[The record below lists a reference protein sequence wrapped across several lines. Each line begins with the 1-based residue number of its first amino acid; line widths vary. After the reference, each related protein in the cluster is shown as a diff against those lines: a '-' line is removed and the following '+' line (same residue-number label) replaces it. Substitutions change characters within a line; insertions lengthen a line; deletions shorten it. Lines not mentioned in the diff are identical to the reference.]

1 MSVTTAAM
9 IVKVKAILFDLGGTL
24 DGDGVH
30 WLERF
35 DEVYKQ
41 QGVAVTWPRLRE
53 AFDFAERRAANDA
66 AMMDAPFAS
75 MVRSHVAWQLEH
87 LGVGAKQPSEAIAST
102 FIAQVLKVAARNA
115 ELLHDFA
122 ARGLLLG
129 VVSNGCGNTAALCDD
144 FGFTPSLRVVLDSR
158 RVGLSKPDSRFFARA
173 AEMLGLTP
181 RDILMVGDSIERDIV
196 PSKAVGMRTAQIG
209 GEAQAADLRIRSLG
223 ELRDIVV
230 LAE

>member
-1 MSVTTAAM
+1 M

-30 WLERF
+30 WLDRF

-41 QGVAVTWPRLRE
+41 EGVPVTWARLRE

-66 AMMDAPFAS
+66 AMMEAPFSS

-87 LGVGAKQPSEAIAST
+87 LGIDAKRLSEAIAST

-115 ELLHDFA
+115 DLLRDLA

-129 VVSNGCGNTAALCDD
+129 VISNGCGNTAALCDD

-173 AEMLGLTP
+173 AEMLGVMP
-181 RDILMVGDSIERDIV
+181 RDVLMVGDSIERDIV
-196 PSKAVGMRTAQIG
+196 PAKALGMRTAQVG
-209 GEAQAADLRIRSLG
+209 GEPQTADLRIRSLA